1 MFGQNFYHET
11 TRRLIIYFGT
21 IFNDIVI
28 TREDADGNLIDS
40 IKVPISYA
48 KKEKML
54 ARISQDPNLTGE
66 AAIVLP
72 RMSFFFND
80 YIYDGERKLQ
90 TLNRVVAKDDN
101 DVNKFKYQYQ
111 AVPYNLDFTLWIYV
125 KNSEDGTKIM
135 EQILPY
141 FTPDWT
147 AHINLVPELD
157 IAYKIPIIYNTSS
170 SEEIYESNFI
180 TRQVLVW
187 QMNFTMKAYM
197 FGPVKKAPII
207 KFATTNAR
215 FGDQDEYTEVID
227 QVIVTPGLDANGNPT
242 TNAEVSISPLLI
254 DLEDD
259 WDYVVQRSGLIITE

>member
-1 MFGQNFYHET
+1 MIQRH
-11 TRRLIIYFGT
+11 
-21 IFNDIVI
+21 
-28 TREDADGNLIDS
+28 DADGNLIDS
-40 IKVPISYA
+40 IKVPLTYA

-54 ARISQDPNLTGE
+54 ARVTQDPNLTGE

-72 RMSFFFND
+72 RMSFFLND
-80 YIYDGERKLQ
+80 YVYDNSRKLQ
-90 TLNRVVAKDDN
+90 TLNRVVAKDPD

-111 AVPYNLDFTLWIYV
+111 AVPYNLNFSLWIYV
-125 KNSEDGTKIM
+125 KNAEDGTKIM

-157 IAYKIPIIYNTSS
+157 ISYKIPIIYGNST
-170 SEEIYESNFI
+170 SEEVYESNFI
-180 TRQVLVW
+180 TRQVLIW

-197 FGPVKKAPII
+197 FGPIKKSPII

-215 FGDQDEYTEVID
+215 VGNNTSDEYSEIVD

-242 TNAEVSISPLLI
+242 TNAEIAISPLLVDI
-254 DLEDD
+254 EDD
-259 WDYVVQRSGLIITE
+259 FDYVVERSGMIIQE

>member
-1 MFGQNFYHET
+1 MIQRH
-11 TRRLIIYFGT
+11 
-21 IFNDIVI
+21 
-28 TREDADGNLIDS
+28 DADGNLIDS
-40 IKVPISYA
+40 IKVPLTYA

-54 ARISQDPNLTGE
+54 ARVTQDPNLTGE

-72 RMSFFFND
+72 RMSFFLND
-80 YIYDGERKLQ
+80 YVYDNSRKLQ
-90 TLNRVVAKDDN
+90 TLNRVVAKDPD

-111 AVPYNLDFTLWIYV
+111 AVPYNLNFSLWIYV
-125 KNSEDGTKIM
+125 KNAEDGTKIM

-157 IAYKIPIIYNTSS
+157 ISYKIPIIYGNST
-170 SEEIYESNFI
+170 SEEVYESNFI
-180 TRQVLVW
+180 TRQVLIW

-197 FGPVKKAPII
+197 FGPIKKAPII

-215 FGDQDEYTEVID
+215 VGDQDEYSEIVD

-242 TNAEVSISPLLI
+242 TNAEIAISPLLVDI
-254 DLEDD
+254 EDD
-259 WDYVVQRSGLIITE
+259 WDYVVERSGMIIQE

>member
-1 MFGQNFYHET
+1 MIQRH
-11 TRRLIIYFGT
+11 
-21 IFNDIVI
+21 
-28 TREDADGNLIDS
+28 DADGNLIDS
-40 IKVPISYA
+40 IKVPLTYA

-54 ARISQDPNLTGE
+54 ARVTQDPNLTGE

-72 RMSFFFND
+72 RMSFFLND
-80 YIYDGERKLQ
+80 YVYDNSRKLQ
-90 TLNRVVAKDDN
+90 TLNRVVAKDPD

-111 AVPYNLDFTLWIYV
+111 AVPYNLNFSLWIYV
-125 KNSEDGTKIM
+125 KNAEDGTKIM

-157 IAYKIPIIYNTSS
+157 ISYKIPIIYGNST
-170 SEEIYESNFI
+170 SEEVYESNFI
-180 TRQVLVW
+180 TRQVLIW

-197 FGPVKKAPII
+197 FGPIKKAPII

-215 FGDQDEYTEVID
+215 VGDQDEYSEIVD

-242 TNAEVSISPLLI
+242 TNAEIAISPLLVDI
-254 DLEDD
+254 EDD
-259 WDYVVQRSGLIITE
+259 FDYVVERSGMIIQE